1 MLVKMK
7 KEKAIEKSAWLLAL
21 CQNYH
26 PHFCRK
32 FNQRQLPMFFCAIF
46 FESEVVGFHCSPY
59 SATILL
65 SKPHQGK
72 LTIKADLIFE
82 EYSTASAII
91 CLTSFAFVYTGI
103 GFQTKSSFC
112 IIVHVVGIDIRQKL
126 LLMKENNLSMN
137 YKKRNK
143 QPSSSP
149 LPEEVYIIDDD
160 EPTSQA
166 PAKEHNRSVNSERK
180 NDSL

>member
-1 MLVKMK
+1 MPYSL
-7 KEKAIEKSAWLLAL
+7 
-21 CQNYH
+21 
-26 PHFCRK
+26 
-32 FNQRQLPMFFCAIF
+32 
-46 FESEVVGFHCSPY
+46 SEVVGFHCSPY
-59 SATILL
+59 SAAILL
-65 SKPHQGK
+65 SNPHQGK

-82 EYSTASAII
+82 EYSMASAII
-91 CLTSFAFVYTGI
+91 CLTSFAFVYIGI

-112 IIVHVVGIDIRQKL
+112 IIIHVVGIDLRQKI

-137 YKKRNK
+137 YKKRSK
-143 QPSSSP
+143 QPSSFP

-160 EPTSQA
+160 EPTSRA